1 MHTYS
6 FKPETTLHPLLKK
19 LGALGYSTKRRPAA
33 ERSYTYHDT
42 QYGTF
47 FKKGY
52 RLRYCTDTGSWELLG
67 PKQRITAAAGEE
79 SDPRTAGPI
88 GSKIKSLLAGKRP
101 LACLAARV
109 LQTPCEVSTPA
120 RVRITMVFE
129 EWVYAHPRHEEW
141 TEASDPVLTVMEEGG
156 SNELPYLKTLLQDL
170 CAVVPISYDPL
181 ESGLEAT
188 GSPLPGAP
196 VPGEFSITAEDS
208 IYEAGRK
215 ILGRQRYKMWANTE
229 GTVSDLDPEYL
240 HDLRVATR
248 RARFALKL
256 CRRFID
262 ESYRSEMT
270 GELKW
275 IASALGGVRDIDIFT
290 EKIET
295 HFKRAETEREV
306 ASLIRG
312 VFRHRRAGKFDVLK
326 NALNSGRYGDIL
338 DRLLLVQKR
347 EGSGPPDSPAIDVA
361 PEVIR
366 QALKKIDTTGKKKP
380 GSFSEADLHR
390 LRIALKGLRYTCEF
404 FRDFYG
410 EGMRNVIKAI
420 VGMQDC
426 LGLFQD
432 SRVAAAYLGEVL
444 SDPVGRQAADSRA
457 FLALGALI
465 QVQRE
470 ISARK
475 RAEFSDLFSG
485 FETIR
490 EDIEVR
496 LLRNRTRT
504 APERDRR
511 ITGRVDENHRDL

>member
-19 LGALGYSTKRRPAA
+19 LGMLGYRARRRPAT

-42 QYGTF
+42 QDGTF

-52 RLRYCTDTGSWELLG
+52 RLRYCTETGSWELLG
-67 PKQRITAAAGEE
+67 PKRRITAAAGEK
-79 SDPRTAGPI
+79 SDPTTAGPI
-88 GSKIKSLLAGKRP
+88 GSKIKNLLAGKKP

-120 RVRITMVFE
+120 RVRFTMTFE
-129 EWVYAHPRHEEW
+129 EWVYSHPRHEEW

-156 SNELPYLKTLLQDL
+156 SSELPYLKTLLQDL

-181 ESGLEAT
+181 ESGLERT

-196 VPGEFSITAEDS
+196 VPGEFAITAKDS
-208 IYEAGRK
+208 IYEAGCK

-256 CRRFID
+256 FRRFID
-262 ESYRSEMT
+262 EAYRSEMT

-275 IASALGGVRDIDIFT
+275 IASALGDVRDIDVFT
-290 EKIET
+290 EKVET
-295 HFKRAETEREV
+295 HFKRAEIEKEA

-312 VFRHRRAGKFDVLK
+312 VFRQRRAGKFDVLK
-326 NALNSGRYGDIL
+326 DTLNSGRYGDIL
-338 DRLLLVQKR
+338 DSLLLVQKR
-347 EGSGPPDSPAIDVA
+347 EVPGSPDRPAIDVA
-361 PEVIR
+361 PKVIR
-366 QALKKIDTTGKKKP
+366 QALKKIDTTVIKKP
-380 GSFSEADLHR
+380 DSFSEADLHR
-390 LRIALKGLRYTCEF
+390 LRMAFKGLRYTCEF
-404 FRDFYG
+404 FQDYYG
-410 EGMRNVIKAI
+410 EGMRNFIKAI
-420 VGMQDC
+420 VGIQDC

-432 SRVAAAYLGEVL
+432 SRVAVVSLGEVL
-444 SDPVGRQAADSRA
+444 SNPAGRQAADRKA

-470 ISARK
+470 ISVRK

-490 EDIEVR
+490 ADLEGR
-496 LLRNRTRT
+496 LLRNRPRT
-504 APERDRR
+504 TPE
-511 ITGRVDENHRDL
+511 LY